1 MALSVEQ
8 KDGVGRVMIVGRLTR
23 DTDGELH
30 SRGAGGPGWIR
41 TKDAA
46 TALSLSNLAF
56 LPVWSQLIGNSLDE
70 RASYGLASTGSL
82 LAAVINILLLA
93 ANTARLEEAP
103 TTTRSRT
110 NLVRPIHLSPML
122 NLMEGEEPRAR
133 LKRKQLLKDAAT
145 ALSLA
150 NLFFVG
156 AWMPVLDKSFNQRLK
171 FTLFNFNNLFG
182 LILDVGLLAA
192 VFWGCAAVVRMCDR
206 DRVTQIARV
215 LFLLL
220 CCVLICL
227 HLLTP
232 RAWVQWVGYFNLTEL
247 RVIAGIGIGGCF
259 MILKHRW
266 RWLVGALA
274 IAALLWNRDNEYALA
289 GLFVTLPSSLL
300 VRWDRRLVKL
310 ASTLLIILFP
320 FAAFLLLQNF
330 WLIYRLQEKSPQTT
344 ARAVQPAKRVVWIIF
359 DEMDYYAAFGSRNR
373 EVPLPEF
380 ARLQGQSLVATNA
393 YPPADSTMLSL
404 PALITGRM
412 VTQAKPIHSSELTLK
427 FEGSND
433 YVPWSAQPNVF
444 GRAREAG
451 VRTALVGWYHPYKRI
466 IGDALNRCAVY
477 DADAVS
483 LPVSMLLNVNRAL
496 ERTLLKDQS
505 MPLAGL
511 LAKWSRQRHIEAY
524 VDSLKEAVRLA
535 ANPEFG
541 LVFIHLPVPH
551 PPGIYNRERDAF
563 DYEGESSYF
572 DNLALADR
580 TLGDIRKAMEDAGL
594 WDVSVVLA
602 SSDHWWRPAIWQ
614 SLHVWTAE
622 DNRFALPEGQLDY
635 RVPFLLKMPGQTSQI
650 EYHPRF
656 NTVHSQELLID
667 ILGTELTDGEAVKR
681 WLDQRTTA
689 VQDPYFWDQSKD

>member
-1 MALSVEQ
+1 MS
-8 KDGVGRVMIVGRLTR
+8 
-23 DTDGELH
+23 
-30 SRGAGGPGWIR
+30 
-41 TKDAA
+41 
-46 TALSLSNLAF
+46 
-56 LPVWSQLIGNSLDE
+56 
-70 RASYGLASTGSL
+70 
-82 LAAVINILLLA
+82 
-93 ANTARLEEAP
+93 
-103 TTTRSRT
+103 
-110 NLVRPIHLSPML
+110 
-122 NLMEGEEPRAR
+122 NLMEVKDPKAR
-133 LKRKQLLKDAAT
+133 LKRKLLLEDAAR

-150 NLFFVG
+150 NLFFLG

-192 VFWGCAAVVRMCDR
+192 VFLIPAVVARLWDKKP
-206 DRVTQIARV
+206 VTVIARV
-215 LFLLL
+215 LFLFL
-220 CCVLICL
+220 CAVLICL
-227 HLLTP
+227 HLVSYSGWNQ
-232 RAWVQWVGYFNLTEL
+232 AVNYFNLTEL
-247 RVIAGIGIGGCF
+247 RVIAGIGIGGC
-259 MILKHRW
+259 LLLLRHRW
-266 RWLVGALA
+266 RWLVAPLALA
-274 IAALLWNRDNEYALA
+274 VLFLNRDNEYALA
-289 GLFVTLPSSLL
+289 GLFIALPYTLL
-300 VRWDRRLVKL
+300 VRWDRLLVRV

-330 WLIYRLQEKSPQTT
+330 WLIYKLQEKSPSTSQVQ
-344 ARAVQPAKRVVWIIF
+344 AAQPARRVVWIIF
-359 DEMDYYAAFGSRNR
+359 DEMDYYAAFASRNL

-444 GRAREAG
+444 ARAREAG

-496 ERTLLKDQS
+496 ERTLLKDQT

-524 VDSLKEAVRLA
+524 LESLEEAQRLA

-541 LVFIHLPVPH
+541 LVLIHLPVPH
-551 PPGIYNRERDAF
+551 PPGIYNRERAVF
-563 DYEGESSYF
+563 DYDGESSYF

-580 TLGDIRKAMEDAGL
+580 TLGNIRKAMEDAGV
-594 WDVSVVLA
+594 WDGSFVLA

-622 DNRFALPEGQLDY
+622 DMRFALPEGQLDY
-635 RVPFLLKMPGQTSQI
+635 RVPFLLKMAGQTSQI
-650 EYHPRF
+650 EYSHRF
-656 NTVHSQELLID
+656 NTVQSQGLLIE
-667 ILGTELTDGEAVKR
+667 ILRGEVNDGEAVKR
-681 WLDQRTTA
+681 WLDRHSSA
-689 VQDPYFWDQSKD
+689 VQEPYLWDQSKD